1 MAAIAGPKLEVPPAI
16 SDMFEMTYG
25 SDGQLVSL
33 NLRLPWATFFNSA
46 QQTIYNVSRSGPTA
60 SRPTSSLPGRFV
72 GMPYFDT
79 TLGKPIFLKTASSN
93 AWVLADGTAA

>member
-1 MAAIAGPKLEVPPAI
+1 MATIQGPKIQFSI
-16 SDMFEMTYG
+16 SELFDFQYDQ
-25 SDGQLVSL
+25 DGGITGVSL
-33 NLRLPWATFFNSA
+33 KQQAATFFNSV
-46 QQTIYNVSRSGPTA
+46 QQITFNLSRSGPTG
-60 SRPTSSLPGRFV
+60 SRPTANLDGRWI